1 MVIPLKGKL
10 KINYI
15 ILKRRLDG
23 LRPYVI
29 ASGNTYESI
38 LAKKKIGHIEDED
51 FLNNGSPSIFREN
64 CIVLSLSN
72 FNLDMKFLI
81 KGISLNL

>member
-1 MVIPLKGKL
+1 M
-10 KINYI
+10 
-15 ILKRRLDG
+15 
-23 LRPYVI
+23 RPYVI

-38 LAKKKIGHIEDED
+38 LAKIGHTEDEA
-51 FLNNGSPSIFREN
+51 FLNNGRPSIFREN

-81 KGISLNL
+81 KGI